1 MSWQE
6 SDAVRKLFVGNS
18 AAKSVLRCLADFKNE
33 KTGKCNPS
41 TDTIAKETE
50 LNRKTVY
57 KAINYLEEK
66 GFIRRERTV
75 LNSSNNYFLN
85 LVASAGTPINGST
98 KNGSTKYGTSPK
110 NGHSVVPKTVRVAG
124 PNTGHEPVNEPVI
137 ETINTSNDVYV
148 RRADP
153 GSPDAQKDAVNESEK
168 FNLTEPTEEKELTPE
183 QRAKQVAKRCPQ
195 EKLIELYHQCLPT
208 LPPVRIWM
216 SARRQQALSAR
227 WREMAIDQGFQSEAE
242 GLDFFKRFFEF
253 VGKSP
258 FLMGQVKQK
267 EGRSWRAD
275 LEWIVQQKN
284 FEKICDR
291 RYHDH

>member
-1 MSWQE
+1 MSWQD

-110 NGHSVVPKTVRVAG
+110 NGHSVVPKTVRVVG

-137 ETINTSNDVYV
+137 ETINTSNDVLV
-148 RRADP
+148 SRAEA
-153 GSPDAQKDAVNESEK
+153 GSTDAQKDAVNESEK